1 MRHWWPSTADTDSR
15 SYTRTVDASD
25 WNARYDTDALVWT
38 GEPNRFL
45 PPEVEGLAPGRAL
58 DLACGE
64 GRNAVWLA
72 TRGWAVT
79 GVDFSSVGLAK
90 AARLA
95 AERMV
100 SGEWIEADATVWR
113 SPAPFDLV
121 IVFYLQLPAAA
132 RRAAVCS
139 SVAAL
144 DVDGTFLLVAH
155 DLANLAEGHGGP
167 SDPEVLTTA
176 EVVVDDLV
184 AAELGLG
191 VELVVERAGRVER
204 PVVTPD
210 GDRTAIDTLVR
221 ARRVA

>member
-1 MRHWWPSTADTDSR
+1 M
-15 SYTRTVDASD
+15 DASD
-25 WNARYDTDALVWT
+25 WNARYDTTELVWT

-45 PPEVEGLAPGRAL
+45 PPEVEALAPGRAL
-58 DLACGE
+58 DVACGE

-72 TRGWAVT
+72 TRGWTVT

-95 AERMV
+95 DERGV
-100 SGEWIEADATVWR
+100 SGQWIEADVTTWT
-113 SPAPFDLV
+113 SPTPFDLV
-121 IVFYLQLPAAA
+121 LVFYLQLPAAA
-132 RRAAVCS
+132 RRAAVGAA
-139 SVAAL
+139 VAAL

-155 DLANLAEGHGGP
+155 DLANLAEGYGGP

-176 EVVVDDLV
+176 EGVVDDLV
-184 AAELGLG
+184 AAELTLG
-191 VELVVERAGRVER
+191 VELVVERAGRIER
-204 PVVTPD
+204 PVVTAE

>member
-1 MRHWWPSTADTDSR
+1 
-15 SYTRTVDASD
+15 VDASD
-25 WNARYDTDALVWT
+25 WNARYDTAELVWS

-45 PPEVEGLAPGRAL
+45 PPEVDGLAPGRAL

-72 TRGWAVT
+72 TGGWTVT

-90 AARLA
+90 AAGLA
-95 AERMV
+95 ADRGV
-100 SGEWIEADATVWR
+100 SGEWIEADVTGWSAPT
-113 SPAPFDLV
+113 PFDLV
-121 IVFYLQLPAAA
+121 IAFYLQLPAAA
-132 RRAAVCS
+132 RRAAVARA
-139 SVAAL
+139 VEAL
-144 DVDGTFLLVAH
+144 AVDGTFLLVAH

-176 EVVVDDLV
+176 EGVVDDLV

-204 PVVTPD
+204 PVVTPE